1 MERLTGRDLQKG
13 KSGRA
18 LRRKVVSLPE
28 LMKAIVRNERLKEE
42 DLRSGD
48 RRGEVV
54 KGRRVF
60 CQLVVRWMGHSG
72 AEVLGI

>member
-1 MERLTGRDLQKG
+1 M
-13 KSGRA
+13 
-18 LRRKVVSLPE
+18 VSLPE
-28 LMKAIVRNERLKEE
+28 LMKAIVRNERLKEV

-60 CQLVVRWMGHSG
+60 CRLAVRWMGHSG